1 MLDCASNLCI
11 TMPQASIRFNL
22 QMISEFNYT
31 TMPSSNM
38 DKSEAA
44 LRREGA
50 KLEED
55 FTRLSTAKT
64 AAEKKEIFW
73 SQETTRLG
81 KKVVLS

>member
-11 TMPQASIRFNL
+11 SMPQASIRFNL
-22 QMISEFNYT
+22 QMISEFNYK
-31 TMPSSNM
+31 TMPT
-38 DKSEAA
+38 AQQQHGQV
-44 LRREGA
+44 RREGA

-64 AAEKKEIFW
+64 AAEKKEIFG
-73 SQETTRLG
+73 SHETTRLG